1 MSDLIKKLAFGIQ
14 SAKTPPEESREF
26 FRSLPDEERNAI
38 WAETQLFDDSPS
50 GRPRT
55 LINYDKFEGD
65 GTAGED
71 YVREMEFGEGM
82 HLLKYIAP
90 EIFNDLYSTAMS
102 EKEPRRW
109 LEESYQHAVN
119 DKENPEKRPF
129 EDFVRYS
136 RLDQVIGGYIQ
147 GSKNSNIPTMREGW
161 NKNLPYGRQFRE
173 KLKNL
178 ETQLGFD
185 GDKNPWFER

>member
-1 MSDLIKKLAFGIQ
+1 
-14 SAKTPPEESREF
+14 
-26 FRSLPDEERNAI
+26 
-38 WAETQLFDDSPS
+38 
-50 GRPRT
+50 
-55 LINYDKFEGD
+55 
-65 GTAGED
+65 
-71 YVREMEFGEGM
+71 M
-82 HLLKYIAP
+82 HLLKYISP
-90 EIFNDLYSTAMS
+90 ESFNDLYATAMS

-119 DKENPEKRPF
+119 DGEKRRF

-147 GSKNSNIPTMREGW
+147 GSKNSNIPTMRKGW
-161 NKNLPYGRQFRE
+161 DKNLPYGRQFRE

>member
-1 MSDLIKKLAFGIQ
+1 MTDLIKKMAFAIQ
-14 SAKTPPEESREF
+14 SAKRPSEESREF
-26 FRSLPDEERNAI
+26 FRSLSDDDRNKI
-38 WAETQLFDDSPS
+38 WAETQLFDDSPT
-50 GRPRT
+50 GQPRT
-55 LINYDKFEGD
+55 LINYDKFEED

-90 EIFNDLYSTAMS
+90 ETYNDLYVTAMS

-109 LEESYQHAVN
+109 LEEAYQYAVN
-119 DKENPEKRPF
+119 DGEKRRF

-147 GSKNSNIPTMREGW
+147 GSKKSNIPTMRKGW
-161 NKNLPYGRQFRE
+161 DKNLPYGREFRE
-173 KLKNL
+173 KLQNL
-178 ETQLGFD
+178 EAELGFD